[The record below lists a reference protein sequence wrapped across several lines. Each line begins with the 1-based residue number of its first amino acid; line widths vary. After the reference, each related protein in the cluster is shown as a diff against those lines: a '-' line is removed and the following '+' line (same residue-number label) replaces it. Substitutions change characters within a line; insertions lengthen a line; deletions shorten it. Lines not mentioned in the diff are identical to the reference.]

1 MEHLD
6 HQDWKQIII
15 HTKHN
20 NVNDSNVKKTKVDI
34 GDTWVG
40 LGKAWSIGYRS
51 GKETGNDQQKY
62 IHNFGVD
69 EESGK
74 QFKEPELY
82 YVKNNDGSQMM
93 VIMGGDWYIDVDEAG
108 QMSWI
113 YI

>member
-1 MEHLD
+1 MYKQF
-6 HQDWKQIII
+6 HQKAA
-15 HTKHN
+15 K
-20 NVNDSNVKKTKVDI
+20 NVQKKKVDF

-51 GKETGNDQQKY
+51 GKETGNEAQKY

-69 EESGK
+69 EETGK
-74 QFKEPELY
+74 QFKEPDLY

-93 VIMGGDWYIDVDEAG
+93 VIMGGDWYIDMDEDG
-108 QMSWI
+108 KMSWI